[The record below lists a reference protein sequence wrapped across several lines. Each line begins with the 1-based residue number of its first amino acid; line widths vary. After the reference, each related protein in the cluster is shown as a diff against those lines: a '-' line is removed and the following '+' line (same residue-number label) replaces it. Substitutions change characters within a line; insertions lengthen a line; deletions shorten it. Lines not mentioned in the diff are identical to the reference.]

1 MRSRICQS
9 HFNGHLGF
17 TDGNAYPRPRQFCAG
32 VPMLARLMLARC
44 KKIENPFPHLRRVL
58 FSGTQLDAA
67 LAKEFADKFS
77 AEVVTGYGMTEAVPV
92 TMALDMAQVPEGS
105 VGSVARELQLRI
117 SSRRRATQ
125 SFPPK

>member
-1 MRSRICQS
+1 METLIRDRVSFAPVYRCWRGLCSR
-9 HFNGHLGF
+9 
-17 TDGNAYPRPRQFCAG
+17 AA
-32 VPMLARLMLARC
+32 

-58 FSGTQLDAA
+58 FAGTPLDAA
-67 LAKEFADKFS
+67 LAREFVDKFS
-77 AEVVTGYGMTEAVPV
+77 AEVMTGYGMTEAVPV